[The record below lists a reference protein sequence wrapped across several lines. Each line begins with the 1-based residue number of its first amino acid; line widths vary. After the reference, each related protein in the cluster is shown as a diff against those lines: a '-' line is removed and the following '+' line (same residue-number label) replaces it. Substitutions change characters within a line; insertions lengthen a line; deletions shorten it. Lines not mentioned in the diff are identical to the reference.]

1 MLLNV
6 NFNIVLFIMFV
17 LTLCLSICTRMAPPT
32 QHLLY
37 PILEVE
43 YDDEHRAHVLTNTE
57 AEVALPP
64 LRLHTHNRAPSG
76 MSVCAVHMAC

>member
-17 LTLCLSICTRMAPPT
+17 LTLCLSIYTRMASPT
-32 QHLLY
+32 QHPLY

-43 YDDEHRAHVLTNTE
+43 YDDKHRAHMLTDTDV
-57 AEVALPP
+57 EVALPP
-64 LRLHTHNRAPSG
+64 LRPRTHSRA
-76 MSVCAVHMAC
+76 H